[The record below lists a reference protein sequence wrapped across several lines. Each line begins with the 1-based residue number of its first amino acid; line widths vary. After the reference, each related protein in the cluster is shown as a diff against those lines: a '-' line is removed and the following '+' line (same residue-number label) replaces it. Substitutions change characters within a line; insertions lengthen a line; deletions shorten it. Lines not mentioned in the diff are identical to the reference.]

1 MDYKKRPGN
10 KITTI
15 GDLLN
20 KNIKPT
26 ISIITPFY
34 NGGETLLETANS
46 VISQTY
52 PFFEWIIVNDGS
64 PDKESVKKLENVSK
78 IDSRIKVY
86 HKENGG
92 PSDTR
97 DFGIKKAYKNT
108 KYIFFLDC
116 DDIME
121 NTMLEVLYWT
131 LETHKDASFAYTTM
145 VNFGDREF
153 IWEQYLTVEKEKRD
167 NLICISTMIRKEDL
181 LSVGCFE
188 IKEKAMYEDWNLW
201 LKLLAAGKKP
211 IRVNAPIFWYRI
223 NSTGEFQRAKQNND
237 KAMALINGTASTI
250 KKDVEIIQY
259 PRINKK
265 YEIKDLKNM
274 TLPEYKCN
282 KKKIL
287 FILPWT
293 VLGGADLFNL
303 ELVKGLDKEKFD
315 PIVITTLPST
325 NDLRNEFTNIV
336 SEFYD
341 LTTFLDTSD
350 YLNFVDYIIDSR
362 KVDTIYVSN
371 SKIGYYMLP
380 FIKNKYNNIK
390 VVDYIHSIDPKDL
403 QGGFGRCS
411 KDVDDY
417 IDKTYCCNNFTKK
430 ELKERFNKENV
441 ETLYIGTDEKRFDKT
456 KFNKEE
462 LKQKYNIPSNKK
474 IITFIARLSEEK
486 RPELFVKISKKLLET
501 RNDVHFVIA
510 GDGNL
515 YKKVRSS
522 INKNFTML
530 GSINTP
536 EEIYAIS
543 DITVNCSSL
552 EGLALTSYE
561 SLAMEV
567 PVVSTSVGG
576 QRELID
582 DTVGGIVEFNQ
593 KNEEKEIKDYVD
605 KINYV
610 LNNLEKLSKNCRKK
624 ILEGFTLNH
633 IIIQFNKIFDNLE
646 QRKNIIKNDNKLIFE
661 LALDSTKEEHINN
674 VKYYYKT
681 KFDLDYDNIKD
692 NKIEL
697 TLKQRIK
704 NKCYRICSKYNC
716 VKEAKNIL
724 NLIYQT
730 YKITFGFL
738 KNILYFFK
746 YLILS
751 IYSCFII
758 LIKILGDKHE

>member
-97 DFGIKKAYKNT
+97 DFGIKKSSKDT

-265 YEIKDLKNM
+265 YEIKDLKNLL
-274 TLPEYKCN
+274 LPEYKCN

-303 ELVKGLDKEKFD
+303 ELIKGLDKEKFD

-325 NDLRNEFTNIV
+325 NDLRNEFTNVV
-336 SEFYD
+336 SEYYD
-341 LTTFLDTSD
+341 LTTFLDSSD
-350 YLNFVDYIIDSR
+350 YLSFVDYIIDSR

-380 FIKNKYNNIK
+380 FIKNKYSNIK
-390 VVDYIHSIDPKDL
+390 TVDYIHSIDPKDL

-430 ELKERFNKENV
+430 ELKE
-441 ETLYIGTDEKRFDKT
+441 
-456 KFNKEE
+456 KFNK
-462 LKQKYNIPSNKK
+462 
-474 IITFIARLSEEK
+474 
-486 RPELFVKISKKLLET
+486 
-501 RNDVHFVIA
+501 
-510 GDGNL
+510 
-515 YKKVRSS
+515 
-522 INKNFTML
+522 
-530 GSINTP
+530 
-536 EEIYAIS
+536 
-543 DITVNCSSL
+543 
-552 EGLALTSYE
+552 
-561 SLAMEV
+561 
-567 PVVSTSVGG
+567 
-576 QRELID
+576 
-582 DTVGGIVEFNQ
+582 
-593 KNEEKEIKDYVD
+593 
-605 KINYV
+605 
-610 LNNLEKLSKNCRKK
+610 
-624 ILEGFTLNH
+624 
-633 IIIQFNKIFDNLE
+633 
-646 QRKNIIKNDNKLIFE
+646 
-661 LALDSTKEEHINN
+661 
-674 VKYYYKT
+674 
-681 KFDLDYDNIKD
+681 
-692 NKIEL
+692 
-697 TLKQRIK
+697 
-704 NKCYRICSKYNC
+704 
-716 VKEAKNIL
+716 
-724 NLIYQT
+724 
-730 YKITFGFL
+730 
-738 KNILYFFK
+738 
-746 YLILS
+746 
-751 IYSCFII
+751 
-758 LIKILGDKHE
+758 